1 MTGLQTIFSSTI
13 IGISL
18 IFTTASQAIGLPDAE
33 AVPGGIVLLELPVGS
48 DGAQATFNSKPVLLA
63 PTGDTYTAV
72 VGLPLTTKPG
82 KHTLTLKTA
91 DGKQTTLDFQV
102 SDKQYETQHI
112 TIKNKRQV
120 SPEKRDMVRIRR
132 EQQRIRKALANWDR
146 QRPDSLRFLTP
157 IDGPVSS
164 PFGLRRF
171 FNEQPRKPHSGLDL
185 AAAEGAPIR
194 APAGGRIS
202 DTGDFFFNGN
212 TVFVDHGQGLVTM
225 YCHLSRIDVKPGQQ
239 VQAGEIIGAVGQTG
253 RVTGPHLHW
262 SVSLNDARVD
272 PMLFLDQPPP
282 TKAAKSP
289 PQQ

>member
-1 MTGLQTIFSSTI
+1 MTGLQTIFSATI

-18 IFTTASQAIGLPDAE
+18 IFTTASQATGLPDAE
-33 AVPGGIVLLELPVGS
+33 AVPGGIALLELPVGS
-48 DGAQATFNSKPVLLA
+48 DGAQVTFNGKPVLLA

-82 KHTLTLKTA
+82 KN
-91 DGKQTTLDFQV
+91 
-102 SDKQYETQHI
+102 I
-112 TIKNKRQV
+112 TNKNTRQV